1 MNQRS
6 REEIVTA
13 LNDLI
18 EQSFVLHE
26 QALRNKHNHLLQLL
40 EDSEFDAAQ
49 KLVDEFASE
58 LQVQRVVIERERYQD
73 AELDDVLQEAETEE
87 RMEAMKQEWRRLLAD
102 GVPFNKLPLDA
113 DLPFLDQ
120 FREQAKLDPTGIQM
134 REFEKKK
141 RKLEDL

>member
-1 MNQRS
+1 MNQCS
-6 REEIVTA
+6 REEIVTT
-13 LNDLI
+13 LNELI

-40 EDSEFDAAQ
+40 ENLEFDAAQ

-73 AELDDVLQEAETEE
+73 AELDDVLQETENEE

-102 GVPFNKLPLDA
+102 GRAV
-113 DLPFLDQ
+113 
-120 FREQAKLDPTGIQM
+120 
-134 REFEKKK
+134 
-141 RKLEDL
+141 